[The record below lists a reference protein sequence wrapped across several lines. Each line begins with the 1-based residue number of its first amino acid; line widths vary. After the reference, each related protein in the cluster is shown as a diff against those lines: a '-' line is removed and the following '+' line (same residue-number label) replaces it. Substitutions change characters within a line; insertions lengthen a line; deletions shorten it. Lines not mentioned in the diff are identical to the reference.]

1 MRILVPV
8 DNTTFRIR
16 SRMSP
21 MNLPSLRQIAR
32 AYLTSIM
39 FWFGLTLLMGFQ
51 NQPLNY
57 QHLLASLGALMVEVV
72 LRSLAFAFWSPP
84 IFFLVGNYLSTSTH
98 RLRYALL
105 WIFGAPLFVFLNT
118 SIVWL
123 FAPPYDDALQKFGPR
138 TLQEWLAMIR
148 GGFADQIFIY
158 VAVVVAAHAYYYL
171 KRLQREERERYEYQ
185 QALAATEL
193 QVLKMQV
200 HPHFLFNTLHGIA
213 TLVDSDA
220 KSAKVMIIKL
230 SNLLRKALDRD
241 SSDLVPL
248 EQELKFVR
256 EYLDLEKMRLGS
268 RLKID
273 WNVAPEVC
281 ALLVP
286 QMILQPLAEN
296 AIRHGIAS
304 AREGGW
310 MEITARASGGVLIVK
325 LRNSVGG
332 SRSNGTG
339 VGLRNAEARLKY
351 LYSGG
356 ASLRLEISDDCTA
369 TVVLSLPALNFK
381 QHSASIGQLRSV
393 SEKEHPI
400 CAFSSST
407 TNR

>member
-1 MRILVPV
+1 MQRP
-8 DNTTFRIR
+8 R
-16 SRMSP
+16 
-21 MNLPSLRQIAR
+21 PSQIVR
-32 AYLTSIM
+32 AYLTSLA

-51 NQPLNY
+51 NYSLDH
-57 QHLLASLGALMVEVV
+57 QHLLASLGRLMIEVV
-72 LRSLAFAFWSPP
+72 LRSFAFAFWSPP
-84 IFFLVGNYLSTSTH
+84 IFYLVGNYLSASTH

-105 WIFGAPLFVFLNT
+105 WILGAPVFIFLNT
-118 SIVWL
+118 GILWL

-138 TLQEWLAMIR
+138 TLQEFLNMIR
-148 GGFADQIFIY
+148 GGFADQIFIF

-193 QVLKMQV
+193 QVLKMQL

-220 KSAKVMIIKL
+220 KSAKAMIIKL

-248 EQELKFVR
+248 EEELKFLR

-268 RLKID
+268 RLRVEWKI
-273 WNVAPEVC
+273 AAE
-281 ALLVP
+281 ASRLLVP

-296 AIRHGIAS
+296 AIRHGIAAS
-304 AREGGW
+304 REGGW
-310 MEITARASGGVLIVK
+310 MEISAETSVGFLQLQ

-332 SRSNGTG
+332 SSSNGTG
-339 VGLRNAEARLKY
+339 VGLRNAQARLKY
-351 LYSGG
+351 LYSGD
-356 ASLRLEISDDCTA
+356 ASLRLEVSGDHTA
-369 TVVLSLPALNFK
+369 TAVLSLPALNSTQVGSTSPTLK
-381 QHSASIGQLRSV
+381 ALSP
-393 SEKEHPI
+393 KENSS

>member
-1 MRILVPV
+1 MRIIAPSSYSPVP
-8 DNTTFRIR
+8 TR
-16 SRMSP
+16 SRMNTMP
-21 MNLPSLRQIAR
+21 LPRPSQIAR
-32 AYLTSIM
+32 AYLTSLA
-39 FWFGLTLLMGFQ
+39 FWFGLTLLMVFQ
-51 NQPLNY
+51 NYSLSR
-57 QHLLASLGALMVEVV
+57 QHLLASLGALMIEVV

-84 IFFLVGNYLSTSTH
+84 IFYLVGNFLSASTH
-98 RLRYALL
+98 RLRYAML
-105 WIFGAPLFVFLNT
+105 WILGAPLFIFLNT
-118 SIVWL
+118 SILWL

-138 TLQEWLAMIR
+138 TFQEFAGMIR

-220 KSAKVMIIKL
+220 KSAKAMIIKL

-241 SSDLVPL
+241 SSDLIPL
-248 EQELKFVR
+248 EEELKFVR

-268 RLKID
+268 RLKVE
-273 WNVAPEVC
+273 WKVAPEAC
-281 ALLVP
+281 PLLVP

-310 MEITARASGGVLIVK
+310 LEIAANTGDGLLVVK
-325 LRNSVGG
+325 LRNSIGG
-332 SRSNGTG
+332 TTPNGTG

-351 LYSGG
+351 LYSGD
-356 ASLRLEISDDCTA
+356 ASLRLEVGDDRTA
-369 TVVLSLPALNFK
+369 MVVLSVPALNSK
-381 QHSASIGQLRSV
+381 QLSGDGRRLQTVSA
-393 SEKEHPI
+393 KENPS